1 MEYLHMNKL
10 SMTLTAVAAALVIAP
25 SLALAGSPN
34 PLADQCFKAFEAKLT
49 EKFTPAPKVLDTR
62 LLSSPFYSGLEQSNV
77 FQYTMTATNPK
88 NHAEVLKAS
97 CIVNNAGSVVSLTEI
112 APGSL

>member
-10 SMTLTAVAAALVIAP
+10 SMTLTTVAAALAIAP
-25 SLALAGSPN
+25 SLSLAASPN
-34 PLADQCFKAFEAKLT
+34 PLAEHCFQAFEAKLT

-62 LLSSPFYSGLEQSNV
+62 LLSSPSLSGLEQSSM

-97 CIVNNAGSVVSLTEI
+97 CIVNNAGTVVSLTEI

>member
-1 MEYLHMNKL
+1 MNKL
-10 SMTLTAVAAALVIAP
+10 SMTLTAVAAALAIAP
-25 SLALAGSPN
+25 SLSMAATPN
-34 PLADQCFKAFEAKLT
+34 PLAEQCFKAFEARLT

-62 LLSSPFYSGLEQSNV
+62 LLYSPNVSSFDQSSV

-97 CIVNNAGSVVSLTEI
+97 CLVNNAGGVVSLTEI

>member
-1 MEYLHMNKL
+1 MNKL
-10 SMTLTAVAAALVIAP
+10 SMTVTAVAAALAVAP
-25 SLALAGSPN
+25 SLSMAATPNVLAE
-34 PLADQCFKAFEAKLT
+34 QCFKAFEARLT

-62 LLSSPFYSGLEQSNV
+62 LLYSPSVSSFEQSNV

-97 CIVNNAGSVVSLTEI
+97 CLVNNAGGVVSLTEI

>member
-1 MEYLHMNKL
+1 MEYLHMNKP
-10 SMTLTAVAAALVIAP
+10 SMTLAAVAAALAIAP
-25 SLALAGSPN
+25 SLSMAASAN
-34 PLADQCFKAFEAKLT
+34 PLAEQCFKAFEAKLT

-62 LLSSPFYSGLEQSNV
+62 LLSSPYSGLEQSNV

-88 NHAEVLKAS
+88 NHSEVLKAS